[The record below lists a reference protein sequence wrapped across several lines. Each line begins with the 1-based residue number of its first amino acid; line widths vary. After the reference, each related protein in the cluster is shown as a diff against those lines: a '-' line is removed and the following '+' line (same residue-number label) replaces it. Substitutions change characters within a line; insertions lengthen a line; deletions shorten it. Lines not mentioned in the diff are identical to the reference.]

1 MTMEPLAVPAIQS
14 HPVGAAD
21 PATVVSVQEERGQAL
36 FGFARRLGLSD
47 EEASDAVQGA
57 LFRLW
62 RELQRGTVIARPD
75 AWAFRAVYRLSMD
88 EHRWRRRIERL
99 LPRLGA
105 TRPRAASGDPTD
117 RLAVWAEVDLLPRR
131 QRHVVYLRYRA
142 DLAFEEVGTV
152 MGISASAARSHC
164 TTALATLRRRFA
176 AAEETR

>member
-1 MTMEPLAVPAIQS
+1 MNPLAVPATQT

-21 PATVVSVQEERGQAL
+21 PATVVAVQEERGQAL

-47 EEASDAVQGA
+47 EEASDAVQEA
-57 LFRLW
+57 FLRMW
-62 RELQRGTVIARPD
+62 HELQRGTVIVRPD

-99 LPRLGA
+99 LPRLRP
-105 TRPRAASGDPTD
+105 TRSPAASEDRTD
-117 RLAVWAEVDLLPRR
+117 RLAAWAEVDLLPPR
-131 QRHVVYLRYRA
+131 QRQVVYLRYRA

-164 TTALATLRRRFA
+164 TMALATLRRRFA
-176 AAEETR
+176 TVEETR